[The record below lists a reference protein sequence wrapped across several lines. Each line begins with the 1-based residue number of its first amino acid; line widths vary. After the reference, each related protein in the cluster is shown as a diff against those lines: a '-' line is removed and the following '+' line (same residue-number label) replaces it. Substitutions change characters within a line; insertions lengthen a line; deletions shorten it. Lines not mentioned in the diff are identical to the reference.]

1 MIVKINILLL
11 KMNNERKIYVL
22 LSMGRGYKNMQPFDK
37 VKIRFEM
44 VKNAKEESI
53 EM

>member
-1 MIVKINILLL
+1 MVKINILLL
-11 KMNNERKIYVL
+11 KTNKKRRKHVL
-22 LSMGRGYKNMQPFDK
+22 LSIGRGYKNMQPFNK
-37 VKIRFEM
+37 VKFRFEM